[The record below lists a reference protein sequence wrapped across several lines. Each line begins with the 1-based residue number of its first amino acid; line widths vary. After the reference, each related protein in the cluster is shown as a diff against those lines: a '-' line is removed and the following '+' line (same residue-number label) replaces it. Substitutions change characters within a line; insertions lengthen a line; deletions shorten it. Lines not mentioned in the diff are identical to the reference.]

1 MRRFLIILALLLPA
15 SVTLA
20 APADDTW
27 MSVLLDGR
35 KIGAMHTAR
44 KVEGDR
50 IITTQA
56 LDVQL
61 DRAGTKVAL
70 TTSETDTE
78 TRDGKPLA
86 FESRT
91 MISGTASVLH
101 GSLRADGKF
110 DVVSEVG
117 GAKQT
122 RMLSWPQDALLA
134 EGQRLAALRNGLAP
148 GTKVRELAFQPES
161 LEAVEVEST
170 VGTSERVD
178 LPDGSRTLT
187 KIEQIIH
194 LPDAATSTV
203 SWVDADQ
210 TVLKMAM
217 PLMGYDLTMLACSQ
231 QCAQAPNQ
239 TSDILTHALV
249 RSPVA
254 LSAADLQR
262 GVILKLSAT
271 KVGAP
276 LQFIDTDEQ
285 RADVTAQGVV
295 LRIEPLGKRNVNA
308 DSPSGRESKPA
319 AADSQAN
326 DWLQSDAP
334 EIRKLA
340 REGTGEAKA
349 PHEQMQQLEQFVR
362 HYIRTKDLNVG
373 YASALE
379 VAKKPE
385 GDCTEH
391 AVLLAALGRALGI
404 PTRVVDGLAY
414 TDRYAGVEHVF
425 VPHAWVQAF
434 VDGRWQSFDAALHG
448 FDAGHV
454 ALSVG
459 DGDPWRF
466 FAGFDTLGRLRVD
479 AVEPLP
485 ASPAQEESLD
495 RR

>member
-1 MRRFLIILALLLPA
+1 MPARSILATVVMLLSTSSA
-15 SVTLA
+15 LA
-20 APADDTW
+20 VPADDTW

-35 KIGAMHTAR
+35 KIGSMHTTR

-50 IITTQA
+50 VVTTQA

-70 TTSETDTE
+70 KTSETDTE
-78 TRDGKPLA
+78 TGDGKPLA
-86 FESRT
+86 FASRT
-91 MISGTASVLH
+91 MISGTASALH
-101 GSLRADGKF
+101 GSVRADGKF

-122 RMLSWPQDALLA
+122 RVMAWPAQALLA
-134 EGQRLAALRNGLAP
+134 EGQRLAALRQGLTP
-148 GTKVRELAFQPES
+148 GAKVRELAFQPES
-161 LEAVEVEST
+161 LDAVEVEST
-170 VGTSERVD
+170 VGASERVD
-178 LPDGSRTLT
+178 LPDGARTLT

-194 LPDAATSTV
+194 LPDAATGTV
-203 SWVDADQ
+203 TWVDADQ

-217 PLMGYDLTMLACSQ
+217 SLMGYELTMLACSQ
-231 QCAQAPNQ
+231 ACAQAPNQ

-249 RSPVA
+249 RAPVA
-254 LSAADLQR
+254 LSAADLEH

-271 KVGAP
+271 KPGAP
-276 LQFIDTDEQ
+276 LQFADTDEQ
-285 RADVTAQGVV
+285 SAHATAQGVDLHIV
-295 LRIEPLGKRNVNA
+295 PLGKTPQGA
-308 DSPSGRESKPA
+308 ETAAHEGKPA
-319 AADSQAN
+319 TADSQAN

-340 REGTGEAKA
+340 REGAGDAQL
-349 PHEQMQQLEQFVR
+349 PGEQMQRLEQFVR
-362 HYIRTKDLNVG
+362 RYIRTKDLSVG

-425 VPHAWVQAF
+425 VPHAWAQAF
-434 VDGRWQSFDAALHG
+434 IDGHWRSYDAALHG
-448 FDAGHV
+448 FDAGHI

-479 AVEPLP
+479 AVEPLK
-485 ASPAQEESLD
+485 AQ
-495 RR
+495 

>member
-1 MRRFLIILALLLPA
+1 MNGHNNSNGRKMRLILSFWFFLVTFTA
-15 SVTLA
+15 SA

-35 KIGAMHTAR
+35 KIGSMHTTR
-44 KVEGDR
+44 KFDGDR
-50 IITTQA
+50 VVTTQA

-61 DRAGTKVAL
+61 DRAGTKIAL
-70 TTSETDTE
+70 TTSESDTE
-78 TRDGKPLA
+78 TSAGKPLGFA
-86 FESRT
+86 SRT
-91 MISGTASVLH
+91 MISGTASALK

-110 DVVSEVG
+110 EVVSEVG

-122 RMLSWPQDALLA
+122 RVLEWPAGALLA
-134 EGQRLAALRNGLAP
+134 EGQRLAALRSGLAP
-148 GTKVRELAFQPES
+148 GTRVRELAFQPET
-161 LEAVEVEST
+161 LEAVEVDSI
-170 VGTSERVD
+170 VGESERVD
-178 LPDGSRTLT
+178 LPDGARALA

-210 TVLKMAM
+210 NVLKMAM
-217 PLMGYDLTMLACSQ
+217 SLMGYDLTMLACSQ
-231 QCAQAPNQ
+231 SCAQAPNQ

-249 RSPVA
+249 RAPAA
-254 LSAADLQR
+254 LSATDLRR
-262 GVILKLSAT
+262 GVTLKLSAT
-271 KVGAP
+271 KAGAP
-276 LQFIDTDEQ
+276 LQFSDTDEQ
-285 RADVTAQGVV
+285 RASATAEGVK
-295 LRIEPLGKRNVNA
+295 LRIEPLGAKPQGA
-308 DSPSGRESKPA
+308 DDTVAREAGPA
-319 AADSQAN
+319 ASDSQPN

-340 REGTGEAKA
+340 REGAGEAKT
-349 PHEQMQQLEQFVR
+349 PGEQMQQLEQFVR
-362 HYIRTKDLNVG
+362 NYIRTKDLNVG

-391 AVLLAALGRALGI
+391 AVLLAALGRSLGI

-414 TDRYAGVEHVF
+414 TDHYAGVEHVF

-434 VDGRWQSFDAALHG
+434 IDGRWHSYDAALHG
-448 FDAGHV
+448 FDAGHI

-466 FAGFDTLGRLRVD
+466 FAGFDTLGRMRVD
-479 AVEPLP
+479 AVEALT
-485 ASPAQEESLD
+485 AQ
-495 RR
+495 

>member
-1 MRRFLIILALLLPA
+1 MRRSLITVALLLLPA
-15 SVTLA
+15 SVASA

-35 KIGAMHTAR
+35 KIGAMHTTR
-44 KVEGDR
+44 KTQGDR
-50 IITTQA
+50 VLTTQA

-78 TRDGKPLA
+78 TLAGKPLA

-91 MISGTASVLH
+91 MISGTASALH

-110 DVVSEVG
+110 DVISEVG

-122 RMLSWPQDALLA
+122 RILAWPQDALLA
-134 EGQRLAALRNGLAP
+134 EGQRLAALRVGLTA

-170 VGTSERVD
+170 VGASEHVD
-178 LPDGSRTLT
+178 LPDGARTLT
-187 KIEQIIH
+187 KIEQVIH
-194 LPDAATSTV
+194 LSDAATTTV

-231 QCAQAPNQ
+231 RCAQTPNQ

-249 RSPVA
+249 RAPMA
-254 LSAADLQR
+254 LSADELQR
-262 GVILKLSAT
+262 GVILTLSAT
-271 KVGAP
+271 KAGGL
-276 LQFIDTDEQ
+276 LQFADTDEQ
-285 RADVTAQGVV
+285 HASASADGAI
-295 LRIEPLGKRNVNA
+295 LRIEPLGPRKA
-308 DSPSGRESKPA
+308 DAPAARESQPI

-326 DWLQSDAP
+326 SWLQSDAP

-340 REGTGEAKA
+340 HDGTLEAKT
-349 PHEQMQQLEQFVR
+349 PREQMQALEQFVR
-362 HYIRTKDLNVG
+362 RYIRTKDLSVG

-414 TDRYAGVEHVF
+414 TDHYAGVEHVF

-434 VDGRWQSFDAALHG
+434 IDGRWQSFDAALHG
-448 FDAGHV
+448 FDAGHI

-466 FAGFDTLGRLRVD
+466 FAGFDTLGRMRVD
-479 AVEPLP
+479 AVQALAAP
-485 ASPAQEESLD
+485 
-495 RR
+495 

>member
-1 MRRFLIILALLLPA
+1 MLVRRILVCLALLLSA
-15 SVTLA
+15 GITLA
-20 APADDTW
+20 APPGDTW

-35 KIGAMHTAR
+35 KIGSMHTTR

-50 IITTQA
+50 VVTTQA

-78 TRDGKPLA
+78 TGDGRPLEFA
-86 FESRT
+86 SRT
-91 MISGTASVLH
+91 RISGTASALH
-101 GSLRADGKF
+101 GSVRADGKF
-110 DVVSEVG
+110 DVVSEVA

-122 RMLSWPQDALLA
+122 RTLVWPAGALLA
-134 EGQRLAALRNGLAP
+134 KGQRLAALRSGLAP
-148 GTKVRELAFQPES
+148 GTKIRELAFQPQS
-161 LEAVEVEST
+161 MDAVEVEST
-170 VGTSERVD
+170 VGASERVE
-178 LPDGSRTLT
+178 LPDGASTLT
-187 KIEQIIH
+187 RIEQIIH

-203 SWVDADQ
+203 SWVDANQ

-217 PLMGYDLTMLACSQ
+217 PLMGYDLTMLACSRT
-231 QCAQAPNQ
+231 CAQAPNQ
-239 TSDILTHALV
+239 TSDILSHALV
-249 RSPVA
+249 RAPVA
-254 LSAADLQR
+254 FSAADLQH

-271 KVGAP
+271 KAGAA
-276 LQFIDTDEQ
+276 LQFADTDEQ
-285 RADVTAQGVV
+285 YASSTADGVD
-295 LRIEPLGKRNVNA
+295 LRIEPLGHRPQEA
-308 DSPSGRESKPA
+308 DAAAAREAKPA
-319 AADSQAN
+319 AADSQPN

-340 REGTGEAKA
+340 RDGAGAAKT
-349 PHEQMQQLEQFVR
+349 PGEQMQQLEQFVR
-362 HYIRTKDLNVG
+362 SYIRTKDLSVG

-404 PTRVVDGLAY
+404 PTRVVNGLAY

-434 VDGRWQSFDAALHG
+434 IEGRWHSYDAALHG
-448 FDAGHV
+448 FDAGHI
-454 ALSVG
+454 ALSFG

-466 FAGFDTLGRLRVD
+466 FSGFDTLGRIRVD
-479 AVEPLP
+479 AIEALT
-485 ASPAQEESLD
+485 A
-495 RR
+495 R